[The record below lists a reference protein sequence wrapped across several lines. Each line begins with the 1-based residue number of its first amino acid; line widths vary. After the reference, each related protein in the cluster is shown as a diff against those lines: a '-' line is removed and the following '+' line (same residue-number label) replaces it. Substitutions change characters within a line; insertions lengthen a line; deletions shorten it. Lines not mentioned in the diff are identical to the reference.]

1 MGSGLITLFG
11 DDAMAMYLYV
21 DGKQVI
27 EHGTPGRCKCG
38 EPAET
43 KIDYGGLGGGYYDEV
58 CRACRIAIYHSLR
71 AWRTAY
77 QPQE

>member
-1 MGSGLITLFG
+1 
-11 DDAMAMYLYV
+11 MAMYLYV

-43 KIDYGGLGGGYYDEV
+43 KVHHDGPGGGYEEKSHM
-58 CRACRIAIYHSLR
+58 AIMRIMEKSA
-71 AWRTAY
+71 
-77 QPQE
+77 